1 MLVWFFFVMA
11 FVIASLYAVFFLY
24 ATIEWL
30 KTRPL
35 AADSGLPPL
44 DLSVLIPFRN
54 EKEHL
59 EKCIS
64 SIIGQ
69 NFPKANFEIIC
80 IDDHSTDGS
89 GSIVQSM
96 AEKEK
101 NIRYVLNSG
110 NGKKQAIK
118 TGVSMA
124 SHNHLITT
132 DADTTRH
139 SDWLR
144 AFSHMFRYR
153 GIRVIAAPV
162 LMRPS
167 QNNAF
172 QYMQAM
178 DYCGMMALSAT
189 AMRKGWFRNGSGANL
204 GFTRDL
210 YLMYDNAAD
219 DKDTVSGDDVF
230 MLQFAAGYQPG
241 CVLFPKNRDILV
253 YTPAE
258 TGWTTFLRQRSRW
271 AAKSFRYG
279 EMTMTIIWAVIWL
292 YHIILLV
299 LLAGA
304 VFYGGTFIQLLAYG
318 VITKFV
324 ADFIYLNAATNYF
337 KKTLFKHF
345 FIAELYHLIYV
356 LIVGMNAILRLPFKW
371 KGQKFKA

>member
-1 MLVWFFFVMA
+1 MLIWFFFVTA

-35 AADSGLPPL
+35 DTDPELSALGLSIL
-44 DLSVLIPFRN
+44 VPFRN

-59 EKCIS
+59 EECIG
-64 SIIGQ
+64 SIIRQ
-69 NFPKANFEIIC
+69 NYPRASFEIIC

-89 GSIVQSM
+89 ASIVKAM

-101 NIRYVLNSG
+101 NIRYVLNNG

-124 SHNHLITT
+124 SYNHLITT
-132 DADTTRH
+132 DADTARH
-139 SDWLR
+139 SNWLR

-153 GIRVIAAPV
+153 GIRIITAPV
-162 LMRPS
+162 LMQPS
-167 QNNAF
+167 HNNAF

-189 AMRKGWFRNGSGANL
+189 AMRKGWFRNGSGANM

-210 YLMYDNAAD
+210 YLMYDDATD
-219 DKDTVSGDDVF
+219 DKDTASGDDVF

-258 TGWTTFLRQRSRW
+258 SGWNSFLRQRSRW
-271 AAKSFRYG
+271 AGKSFRYG
-279 EMTMTIIWAVIWL
+279 EMTMTVIWAMIWVYHVIL
-292 YHIILLV
+292 VALLV
-299 LLAGA
+299 GA
-304 VFYGGTFIQLLAYG
+304 VLYGGTFIQLLAYG
-318 VITKFV
+318 IITKFV

-337 KKTLFKHF
+337 EKTLFKHF

-356 LIVGMNAILRLPFKW
+356 LIVGINAVLRLPFTW
-371 KGQKFKA
+371 KDRKFKA